1 MDIKQE
7 LENRVKALE
16 DLIETKGIGSKQ
28 LNKVRKTQK
37 YLNITV
43 LGVTVVAAIGLAAWM
58 SLHDDEEDE

>member
-1 MDIKQE
+1 M
-7 LENRVKALE
+7 E

>member
-7 LENRVKALE
+7 LETRVKKLE

-28 LNKVRKTQK
+28 LNKARKTQK

-43 LGVTVVAAIGLAAWM
+43 LGVTVAAVVGLAAWL
-58 SLHDDEEDE
+58 SAGEE

>member
-37 YLNITV
+37 YLNVTV
-43 LGVTVVAAIGLAAWM
+43 LGVTVAAVVGLAAWM
-58 SLHDDEEDE
+58 SLHDDED